1 MAKLNPVKFFCE
13 FCGSQVRAAD
23 RICPHCGSFFSQ
35 VRCPACG
42 FQGENKLFSKGCP
55 VCGFAAAKNL
65 AKPPATGGKSS
76 AGSVNKTEKPM
87 GYVIHDDPLR
97 RRESAPVWVLPV
109 LIGLFLGVIALAIV
123 VLQATR

>member
-1 MAKLNPVKFFCE
+1 MAIMNPVKFFCE

-55 VCGFAAAKNL
+55 VCGFATSAQLKRSGGSKAHGGQASAKPAATARGAVARPPAAKV
-65 AKPPATGGKSS
+65 KEPIPG
-76 AGSVNKTEKPM
+76 
-87 GYVIHDDPLR
+87 
-97 RRESAPVWVLPV
+97 WVLPFLLV
-109 LIGLFLGVIALAIV
+109 LFLGVIALAVV
-123 VLQATR
+123 VLQSSR